1 MCMLVG
7 YTVKLVEI
15 RIEVIIFLARYILVS
30 IQETRMIWSYIP
42 IERAEIINTRRVI
55 RVKI

>member
-1 MCMLVG
+1 MHVSWIYG
-7 YTVKLVEI
+7 ETGRDKDRSDNI
-15 RIEVIIFLARYILVS
+15 LARYILVS

>member
-1 MCMLVG
+1 MHVSWIYG
-7 YTVKLVEI
+7 ETGRDKDRSDNI
-15 RIEVIIFLARYILVS
+15 LARYILVS

-42 IERAEIINTRRVI
+42 IERTEIINTRRVI